1 MTTAKKCRELAAECL
16 RWAAEAPTDKVQRI
30 FLQMGSDLM
39 AAALRAEGV
48 LEPSNDKELKGSSAA

>member
-1 MTTAKKCRELAAECL
+1 
-16 RWAAEAPTDKVQRI
+16 VQRI